1 MSMDTSFLV
10 GFLTGCLT
18 TALGGWHV
26 QKFIDNKKN
35 TKKIKNKKIL
45 DLDKLFNDY
54 SHFMNII
61 KNDVTN
67 PNNKNIREFLV
78 VEKEAILNSF
88 VPRFRYELSTDI
100 LPALNRL
107 EELGYIEKIKNNCL
121 HYKIEEDFI
130 MQLKSIGAAD
140 HSTILAQSSEM

>member
-1 MSMDTSFLV
+1 M
-10 GFLTGCLT
+10 G
-18 TALGGWHV
+18 
-26 QKFIDNKKN
+26 
-35 TKKIKNKKIL
+35 
-45 DLDKLFNDY
+45 LDKLFNDY

-88 VPRFRYELSTDI
+88 VPRFRYELSTDL

-130 MQLKSIGAAD
+130 MQLN
-140 HSTILAQSSEM
+140 STQIN

>member
-1 MSMDTSFLV
+1 MSMDISFLV
-10 GFLTGCLT
+10 GFLTGCFT
-18 TALGGWHV
+18 TALGGWHI
-26 QKFIDNKKN
+26 QKFMNNKKN

-88 VPRFRYELSTDI
+88 VSRFRYELSTDI
-100 LPALNRL
+100 LPALNKL

-130 MQLKSIGAAD
+130 IRLKSIGAAD
-140 HSTILAQSSEM
+140 HSTILA

>member
-1 MSMDTSFLV
+1 MFMDTTFLF

-18 TALGGWHV
+18 TALAGWHV
-26 QKFIDNKKN
+26 QKYINNKKN
-35 TKKIKNKKIL
+35 TKNIKNKKIL
-45 DLDKLFNDY
+45 GLDKLFNDY

-78 VEKEAILNSF
+78 VEKEAILNSL
-88 VPRFRYELSTDI
+88 VPRFRYELSTDL
-100 LPALNRL
+100 LPALYRL

-130 MQLKSIGAAD
+130 MQLKSTRD
-140 HSTILAQSSEM
+140 C